1 MYGSFS
7 KELKSV
13 LYEGGYVASIGMHG
27 VIKLIILLLQQENKS
42 IHFVK
47 CSLRSSKEVLS
58 IFIKVKNGLT
68 LLLKN
73 SD

>member
-27 VIKLIILLLQQENKS
+27 VIKMIILLQQEYKS

-47 CSLRSSKEVLS
+47 CSLWSSKQVLS
-58 IFIKVKNGLT
+58 IFIKVKVWINAT
-68 LLLKN
+68 IEK
-73 SD
+73 